1 MLGPEGKQL
10 QDQRTYKGQAGAPG
24 LALKLLDL
32 APQVVEAGG
41 QGEAPC
47 LEELHGLGKALVF
60 ELPEALLQ
68 QVIPPLPQ
76 AVPCLRRTVTHLP
89 ALQLRDWESRH
100 ASSGPRDRRRPPAAT
115 KIGREMLLWSHTA
128 HLASLSE
135 NSGAIRSAMFNYEV
149 VAPADL
155 GGALV
160 REGKSLSSQQL
171 ARLGIGAVVS
181 ELERAGE
188 RLRFKKVAGC
198 GPETGWVSCR
208 LLEKCEASKAAPT
221 RYQGQSLLAQAETH
235 VLEKGAPA
243 ALKAAGKDGAGR
255 LTASLAHLA
264 QGETEAA
271 AQCAEEAMT
280 VLKGNKDGEASAS
293 LALALSAEPKT
304 GLGHAMTA
312 LSSFKELGDKQMEAS
327 TLTALANI
335 RLALGELTVAEA
347 SLRDALRIFREIKD
361 VEGEQA
367 AVATLLEVAS
377 AREGAEK
384 APAAVCK
391 ERAAY
396 YKSKGDKL
404 GEGQALRSLA
414 EQLLGVQEAA
424 SLASEALSLL
434 QEAGDKK
441 GQAAALQ
448 TVALAQHDWA
458 KAEEA
463 LKISESLGDEAS
475 QVDQLLTLSSLLGE
489 PELARAKAA
498 QARQLAKKLSDLP
511 GQGRAGHAEAAAAL
525 KLGRQEEAL
534 ALAKEAA
541 EMLSGAAQGMALR
554 TAACAAEPQ
563 EALRM
568 AKDVKILFH
577 KLGDRCKEEALDAL
591 VLQIEE
597 TLPKI
602 TPNPRL
608 TVAQQDS
615 SINLTAN
622 SLFTQSSNCI
632 VWSLPLQRLDY
643 IMYCLE
649 LLKFADDLKN
659 IPDKVAFLVMTK
671 GVMARHTGEMV
682 PSQFT
687 APLATTVWA
696 ICRTIRLESPKLL
709 VCTVDL
715 PSSSTVH
722 EMTDCIR
729 AAQVDPGPRNEISFI
744 VDRRN
749 QLGKRPY

>member
-1 MLGPEGKQL
+1 
-10 QDQRTYKGQAGAPG
+10 
-24 LALKLLDL
+24 
-32 APQVVEAGG
+32 
-41 QGEAPC
+41 
-47 LEELHGLGKALVF
+47 
-60 ELPEALLQ
+60 
-68 QVIPPLPQ
+68 
-76 AVPCLRRTVTHLP
+76 
-89 ALQLRDWESRH
+89 
-100 ASSGPRDRRRPPAAT
+100 
-115 KIGREMLLWSHTA
+115 
-128 HLASLSE
+128 
-135 NSGAIRSAMFNYEV
+135 MFNYEV

-563 EALRM
+563 EACELLQKAVPLFKGNAGAEASAKLQLAASLLAFEGPLLEVFQRRQEAMGMAEQARVAFLLLGDARSQGRASHVAAQSKILMNDLDGGIEAAMQAAVLARSCKDKRLEAAAMRTALAGQVSKGCTAEALRM